1 MAGKILMLFVLACWA
16 GGFRIVSLPAAQA
29 QTVTSSGLAA
39 EIDRRAA
46 KIESKAIS
54 WRRDLHEHQELS
66 NREFRTAKIVADHL
80 RNLGLEVRT
89 GVAHTGV
96 IGLLRGKQPGPVVA
110 LRADMDA
117 LPVTEEVDL
126 PFAFKVRATYNGR
139 ETGVMHA
146 CGHDMHTAIL
156 MAVAEVL
163 SGLRG
168 EFSGSIKFIFQPA
181 EEGAPEGEEGGAHLM
196 IQEGALANPRP
207 EAIFGLHVGP
217 APLRE
222 ISYRPGALAASSD
235 SFKIVVHGRQSHGAL
250 PWAGVD
256 PIPVAAQIILGLQ
269 TITSR
274 QTDFI
279 RSPVVVTVGSLHGG
293 VRNNIIPDDVEMEG
307 TIRAFDTEIQAGIHD
322 RIRRAADMIAKSAG
336 ASAEVII
343 TSGTPVVFNDPA
355 LTDRMLPTLK
365 RVARA
370 HALKKGD
377 PSTTSEDF
385 SFYQKEI
392 PGMFF
397 GLGVIPKD
405 TDPAKIEPNHSPRFV
420 ADEGAMIVGIRT
432 LAHLAVDFLQQPAKQ
447 S

>member
-1 MAGKILMLFVLACWA
+1 MTGRTLMLLILACST
-16 GGFRIVSLPAAQA
+16 GVFRIVSPPAAQS
-29 QTVTSSGLAA
+29 QTAAVSGLAA

-46 KIESKAIS
+46 QIESKAIS
-54 WRRDLHEHQELS
+54 WRRDLHEHPELS
-66 NREFRTAKIVADHL
+66 NREFRTAKIVADRL
-80 RNLGLEVRT
+80 RSLGLEVRT

-126 PFAFKVRATYNGR
+126 PFASKVRATYNGR
-139 ETGVMHA
+139 EVGVMHA

-168 EFSGSIKFIFQPA
+168 EFSGSVKFIFQPA

-207 EAIFGLHVGP
+207 EAIFGLHVRP

-222 ISYRPGALAASSD
+222 ISYRPGAAAASSD

-269 TITSR
+269 TIASR
-274 QTDFI
+274 QTDLT
-279 RSPVVVTVGSLHGG
+279 RSPVVITIGRLHGG

-307 TIRAFDTEIQAGIHD
+307 TIRAFDTEIQAAIHD
-322 RIRRAADMIAKSAG
+322 RIRRTADMIAKSAG
-336 ASAEVII
+336 ASAEVTI
-343 TSGTPVVFNDPA
+343 TSRTPVVFNDPA
-355 LTDRMLPTLK
+355 LTERMLPTLR
-365 RVARA
+365 RVAGDG
-370 HALKKGD
+370 ALKKGV

-397 GLGVIPKD
+397 GLGITPKD
-405 TDPAKIEPNHSPRFV
+405 TDPAKIEPNHSPRFF
-420 ADEGAMIVGIRT
+420 ADEGAMIVGIRA
-432 LAHLAVDFLQQPAKQ
+432 LANLAADFLQQPAK
-447 S
+447 